1 MQRKKMSFKYI
12 SFSVSIFAASTIGLL
27 ASTTAV
33 QAQNKAVQRPTIAT
47 VKSIVNGDIMCYVN
61 LVDNKG
67 KQYNSVGASFD
78 LCANEKTFL
87 NKKVRLSYS
96 RVSVNDCQSA
106 EPCGKSRLET
116 LITKMQIIR

>member
-1 MQRKKMSFKYI
+1 MQGTKMSFKTI
-12 SFSVSIFAASTIGLL
+12 SLSVSIFAASAIGLL
-27 ASTTAV
+27 GSTTV

-67 KQYNSVGASFD
+67 KQYNSVGASFE

-87 NKKVRLSYS
+87 NKKVRLSYN

>member
-1 MQRKKMSFKYI
+1 MQSKKPYQGI
-12 SFSVSIFAASTIGLL
+12 SLSLSIFAASAIGLL
-27 ASTTAV
+27 ASTTVV
-33 QAQNKAVQRPTIAT
+33 QAQKKPVQRPTIAT

-61 LVDNKG
+61 LVDDKAR
-67 KQYNSVGASFD
+67 QYNSVGASFD

>member
-1 MQRKKMSFKYI
+1 MQEKVSFQGI
-12 SFSVSIFAASTIGLL
+12 SLSISIFAASAISLFAC
-27 ASTTAV
+27 ASVV
-33 QAQNKAVQRPTIAT
+33 QAQKKPDPKPTIAT
-47 VKSIVNGDIMCYVN
+47 VKSMVNGDLMCYVN
-61 LVDNKG
+61 LVDAKG
-67 KQYNSVGASFD
+67 RSYNSVGASFE

-96 RVSVNDCQSA
+96 KVSVNDCQSA

>member
-1 MQRKKMSFKYI
+1 MQGKKILWQSI
-12 SFSVSIFAASTIGLL
+12 SLSLSIFAASAIGLL
-27 ASTTAV
+27 ASTTVV
-33 QAQNKAVQRPTIAT
+33 QAQKKPVERPTIAT

-67 KQYNSVGASFD
+67 RQYNSVGASFD

-87 NKKVRLSYS
+87 NKKVRLSYN

-106 EPCGKSRLET
+106 EPFGKSRLET